1 MKTNNAITYYTGIIA
16 QRITKQNGAPGNK
29 WSIVLFF
36 VQFCFAASVAS
47 FSASVLPQENTMPQ
61 LCDWASCL
69 ICLLLLL
76 WRFSLSPFHFRLQH
90 NMGLEVSSFFRVVFI
105 CASLPSETSLF
116 FWIISIIF
124 LFEHSSWRSYLCV
137 CVFSGDSCVCGFP
150 SLAAVISRR
159 RRLQRRCILNVKV
172 IKRQNRKPPVS
183 FFFFFNTTCCLF
195 AFCSPNFR
203 LSHRGVFS
211 PVIRRWGGESAHK
224 HVKCGPGSVKGKQ
237 AGEKVSRIKC
247 WFLPHLAQITVVPAC
262 GGEAPLHTESL
273 CMDFCWHTAALAP
286 D

>member
-1 MKTNNAITYYTGIIA
+1 M
-16 QRITKQNGAPGNK
+16 ITKQNGAPGNK

-61 LCDWASCL
+61 PCDWASCL

-183 FFFFFNTTCCLF
+183 FFFSLIPRVAFLHF
-195 AFCSPNFR
+195 AAQTSAFLTEGYFPLLLDAEAVNQPTSMWNVAR
-203 LSHRGVFS
+203 GQWKGNKQGKKWAGLSV
-211 PVIRRWGGESAHK
+211 
-224 HVKCGPGSVKGKQ
+224 
-237 AGEKVSRIKC
+237 
-247 WFLPHLAQITVVPAC
+247 
-262 GGEAPLHTESL
+262 
-273 CMDFCWHTAALAP
+273 DFCHIWLRLPSSLLVEGRPRCTRSPSAWTSVGTLLRWLQTKL
-286 D
+286 